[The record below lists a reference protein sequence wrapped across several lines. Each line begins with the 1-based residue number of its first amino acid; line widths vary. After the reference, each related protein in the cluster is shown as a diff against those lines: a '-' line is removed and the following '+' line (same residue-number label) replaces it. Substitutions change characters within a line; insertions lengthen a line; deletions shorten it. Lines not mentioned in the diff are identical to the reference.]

1 MGFAILWGFFYL
13 TVSIDLAIKA
23 ANFQKTGKSFAPA
36 CFFGLI
42 TMGLYGSEAWLIF
55 KQWQVQMFMQEIDE
69 PDPFGENLPA
79 GNIQDT
85 ANYN

>member
-1 MGFAILWGFFYL
+1 
-13 TVSIDLAIKA
+13 
-23 ANFQKTGKSFAPA
+23 
-36 CFFGLI
+36 
-42 TMGLYGSEAWLIF
+42 MGLYGSEAWSIF